1 MTCLVAA
8 LLLLTLVGSVYLMA
22 ERTKRKRAMT
32 RVIQASTRP
41 PRPSLVVRRSLAT
54 QHHARVHPSAPT
66 EFISLSDVLP
76 AQRDRTR
83 VMAPAD

>member
-22 ERTKRKRAMT
+22 ERLKRRQAMT

-41 PRPSLVVRRSLAT
+41 PRPSLVVRRSLAA
-54 QHHARVHPSAPT
+54 QHHGRAHASAPT
-66 EFISLSDVLP
+66 EIIDLSGVLP
-76 AQRDRTR
+76 PQRDRTR
-83 VMAPAD
+83 VMTPVR